1 MDSRLRGNDCG
12 IIYMTCD
19 ICNKKKATVHLTEI
33 VDEQMS
39 EMHLCEECARQ
50 KSTQMEQQFGL
61 ADLLA
66 GLSDTTKPSSPK
78 EIDKAAALKCSRCGL
93 PYEDF
98 RKFGRL
104 GCGECYTSF
113 KEHLTGLLR
122 KIHGSNKYL
131 GKTPSRNQGDQ
142 PAALA
147 GKDLAVM
154 TPSETLADLK
164 KQLQEAIAAE
174 DFEKAALLRDK
185 IRNFEEEDQ

>member
-1 MDSRLRGNDCG
+1 
-12 IIYMTCD
+12 MTCD
-19 ICNKKKATVHLTEI
+19 SCGKKKATVHLTEI

-50 KSTQMEQQFGL
+50 KSSQMEQQFGL

-66 GLSDTTKPSSPK
+66 GLSDTSKTAASK
-78 EIDKAAALKCSRCGL
+78 EGDKTALKCSRCDL

-104 GCGECYTSF
+104 GCGDCYTSF

-131 GKTPSRNQGDQ
+131 GKTPPSHQSVQTARD
-142 PAALA
+142 PEAAAAL
-147 GKDLAVM
+147 LS
-154 TPSETLADLK
+154 SENLSDLK
-164 KQLQEAIAAE
+164 QQLQSAIAAE

-185 IRNFEEEDQ
+185 IRKIEQED

>member
-1 MDSRLRGNDCG
+1 
-12 IIYMTCD
+12 MTCD
-19 ICNKKKATVHLTEI
+19 ICGKKKATVHLTEI

-50 KSTQMEQQFGL
+50 KSAQMEQQFGL

-66 GLSDTTKPSSPK
+66 GLSDTSKTATTK
-78 EIDKAAALKCSRCGL
+78 EGDKASILKCSRCGL

-131 GKTPSRNQGDQ
+131 GKTPAQLLKDQ
-142 PAALA
+142 PATNVDTITAL
-147 GKDLAVM
+147 L
-154 TPSETLADLK
+154 PSETLTDLK
-164 KQLQEAIAAE
+164 QQLHSAIAAE
-174 DFEKAALLRDK
+174 DFEKAAQIRDK
-185 IRNFEEEDQ
+185 IRNFEKEEG

>member
-1 MDSRLRGNDCG
+1 
-12 IIYMTCD
+12 MTCD
-19 ICNKKKATVHLTEI
+19 ICGKKKATVHLTEI

-50 KSTQMEQQFGL
+50 KSAQMEQQFGL

-66 GLSDTTKPSSPK
+66 GLSDTSKTAASK
-78 EIDKAAALKCSRCGL
+78 ESDKAAVLKCSRCDL

-113 KEHLTGLLR
+113 KEHLAGLLR

-131 GKTPSRNQGDQ
+131 GKTPSKHPGSKKAVE
-142 PAALA
+142 PEGATAL
-147 GKDLAVM
+147 L
-154 TPSETLADLK
+154 SSNTLEDLK
-164 KQLQEAIAAE
+164 QQLQSAIAAE
-174 DFEKAALLRDK
+174 DFEKAAQLRDK
-185 IRNFEEEDQ
+185 IRNFGDKEE

>member
-1 MDSRLRGNDCG
+1 
-12 IIYMTCD
+12 MTCD
-19 ICNKKKATVHLTEI
+19 ICGKKKATVHLTEI

-50 KSTQMEQQFGL
+50 KSSQMEQQFGL

-66 GLSDTTKPSSPK
+66 GLSDPSKVPASK
-78 EIDKAAALKCSRCGL
+78 EGEKTALKCSRCGL

-104 GCGECYTSF
+104 GCGDCYMSF

-131 GKTPSRNQGDQ
+131 GKTPAIYQEKNKTSVSQG
-142 PAALA
+142 ATVEL
-147 GKDLAVM
+147 L
-154 TPSETLADLK
+154 PSEVLSDLK
-164 KQLQEAIAAE
+164 QQLHSAIAGE
-174 DFEKAALLRDK
+174 DFEKAAIIRDRIK
-185 IRNFEEEDQ
+185 NLEQG